1 MKLEGGVLRSRRLKM
16 GQFMVIMI
24 VLFSGSILA
33 SDQENGNCVDL
44 KETPE
49 LNNNCLERVGMPIV
63 GSAPESTPQKESE
76 ESCYCDVR
84 KRRQVEQ
91 RLRKQ
96 KQSKPPVATVL
107 Q

>member
-1 MKLEGGVLRSRRLKM
+1 M
-16 GQFMVIMI
+16 GQFMVILI
-24 VLFSGSILA
+24 VLFSGSLFA
-33 SDQENGNCVDL
+33 SDQAPGNRVDL
-44 KETPE
+44 QETPE
-49 LNNNCLERVGMPIV
+49 LNNSLERVGMPIV

-96 KQSKPPVATVL
+96 KQSKPPVATVP

>member
-16 GQFMVIMI
+16 GQFMVILI

-33 SDQENGNCVDL
+33 SDQENGNRVDL

-49 LNNNCLERVGMPIV
+49 LNNSLERVGMPIV
-63 GSAPESTPQKESE
+63 RLAPESTPQKESE

>member
-1 MKLEGGVLRSRRLKM
+1 M
-16 GQFMVIMI
+16 GQFMVILI
-24 VLFSGSILA
+24 VFFSGSILA
-33 SDQENGNCVDL
+33 SDQENGNRVDL

-49 LNNNCLERVGMPIV
+49 LNNSLERVGMPIV
-63 GSAPESTPQKESE
+63 RLAPESTPQKESE

-96 KQSKPPVATVL
+96 KQSKPPVTTVL

>member
-16 GQFMVIMI
+16 GQFMVILI

-33 SDQENGNCVDL
+33 SDQENGNFVDL

-49 LNNNCLERVGMPIV
+49 LNNSLERVGMPIA

-84 KRRQVEQ
+84 KRRQLEQ
-91 RLRKQ
+91 RLRKK
-96 KQSKPPVATVL
+96 KQSKPPVAAVL